1 MFSVLSKL
9 KYRINKD
16 ITQAEELWDDNPSND
31 WETNP
36 SNDYYFAE
44 ICGLKRALE
53 HIARAEA
60 EEYTALDKWAEEQQG
75 KDNYELTSR

>member
-16 ITQAEELWDDNPSND
+16 ITQAEEMWDDNPA
-31 WETNP
+31 
-36 SNDYYFAE
+36 NDYYFAE

>member
-16 ITQAEELWDDNPSND
+16 ITQAEEMWDDNPA
-31 WETNP
+31 
-36 SNDYYFAE
+36 NDYYFAE
-44 ICGLKRALE
+44 ISGLKRALE

>member
-16 ITQAEELWDDNPSND
+16 ITQAEELWDD
-31 WETNP
+31 NP

-75 KDNYELTSR
+75 KDNYELTSG

>member
-31 WETNP
+31 
-36 SNDYYFAE
+36 YYFAE

-60 EEYTALDKWAEEQQG
+60 EE
-75 KDNYELTSR
+75 